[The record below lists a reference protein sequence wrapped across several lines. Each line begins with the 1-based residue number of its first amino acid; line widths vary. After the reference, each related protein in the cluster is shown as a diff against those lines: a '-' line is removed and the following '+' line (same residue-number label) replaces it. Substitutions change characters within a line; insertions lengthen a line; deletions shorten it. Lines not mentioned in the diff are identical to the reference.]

1 MSFFNKNNNF
11 EKNPIVSNDKPKLV
25 DNKILKKIKNKKL
38 VIKDNSYSNQFLN
51 KFLNQFREYMINFF
65 RDNYGII
72 IIIILLLILL
82 YFRYLDVKEKREK
95 QKLNNY

>member
-11 EKNPIVSNDKPKLV
+11 EKNPIVSNNKPKLV
-25 DNKILKKIKNKKL
+25 DNKILKKIKNKKS
-38 VIKDNSYSNQFLN
+38 VIESNNFFN
-51 KFLNQFREYMINFF
+51 KFLNQFRDYSINFF
-65 RDNYGII
+65 KDNYGII

-82 YFRYLDVKEKREK
+82 YFRYLDVKERRKK